1 MNEINTVE
9 ILRDV
14 RDSLR
19 CSSIQLSQWKL
30 MKSAKW
36 SIEALHGM
44 EDTPLASGDISEEP
58 MADASSST
66 SPSKMLFNDP
76 RVRKIPQLNDGFTQ
90 DEFDKYLLASS
101 LFDCKEF
108 DRCAYFLEKVTE
120 PRLKFLQLYCKY
132 LSWDKKT
139 VESVENILVTGKV
152 KNGNNIN
159 DNIDMF
165 ENGDNEQNTEMNGF
179 TDFTNN
185 QSKQKNGVQ
194 YMEDG
199 HQSSVALL
207 LKELRDYLNANE
219 SNLLNSKD
227 TELGVALLYYLK
239 GVLLNQNGN
248 KPQALT
254 AFINSLSLYSYNWTC
269 WIELLDC
276 VSRLDE
282 SLLILKHLNEQF
294 ELSQQN
300 NIGTQQ
306 IGSQNVMLKF
316 FKLSL
321 FQEFSGNIDEFL
333 ENLESLLT
341 VTPNFAFL
349 KAQNAL
355 VYYNHMDYSNS
366 ENIFDQI
373 IKIDPY
379 RLEDLDIYSNILYVM
394 QKQSKLA
401 YLAQFVSQIDRFRP
415 ETCSIIAN
423 YYSARQEHEK
433 SIMYFRRAL
442 ILNKKSTS
450 AWTLMGHEFVEL
462 KNSHAAVE
470 CYRRAVDIN
479 NRDFRAWY
487 GLGQAYEVLD
497 MHMYSLYYFQKA
509 CALKPLDRR
518 MWQATAE
525 CYSKLKHSGGAIKCY
540 QRALQLSANPDQ
552 ESLLF
557 YRLAQQY
564 EEAGEMDNCKHY
576 MTKCMELERTNEGL
590 ITDEAIKAK
599 LWLANDALQ
608 NKKYEE
614 AYNLAIGITN
624 GTSQEVEEARTIARN
639 CRMLLK

>member
-1 MNEINTVE
+1 MNGTARRYMIQ
-9 ILRDV
+9 DV
-14 RDSLR
+14 KDSLR
-19 CSSIQLSQWKL
+19 NSSIHLSQWKL
-30 MKSAKW
+30 LKSAKW
-36 SIEALHGM
+36 SIEALRGM
-44 EDTPLASGDISEEP
+44 EDIPLDSGDMNEDN
-58 MADASSST
+58 MMDANSSNNHANT
-66 SPSKMLFNDP
+66 IFNEHKRGGIPKMNE
-76 RVRKIPQLNDGFTQ
+76 GFTE

-108 DRCAYFLEKVTE
+108 DRCVYFLANVDE
-120 PRLKFLQLYCKY
+120 PRLMFLKLYCKY

-139 VESVENILVTGKV
+139 VESVENVLVTGKARDS
-152 KNGNNIN
+152 NHCN
-159 DNIDMF
+159 DNS
-165 ENGDNEQNTEMNGF
+165 ELGRDNEQNSETSGF
-179 TDFTNN
+179 TSYLK
-185 QSKQKNGVQ
+185 SKKNSGIQ
-194 YMEDG
+194 HMEDG
-199 HQSSVALL
+199 HQSSVALI
-207 LKELRDYLNANE
+207 LKELRNYLNKNE
-219 SNLLNSKD
+219 ADLLHSK
-227 TELGVALLYYLK
+227 EGALGVALLYYLK

-254 AFINSLSLYSYNWTC
+254 AYVTSLSLYSFNWTC
-269 WIELLDC
+269 WVELLDC
-276 VSRLDE
+276 ISRPDE

-294 ELSQQN
+294 DLSEQN
-300 NIGTQQ
+300 HYGTQR
-306 IGSQNVMLKF
+306 INTENIMLKF

-333 ENLESLLT
+333 GNLELLLT
-341 VTPNFAFL
+341 ITPNFAYL

-366 ENIFDQI
+366 ESIFDQI
-373 IKIDPY
+373 IKLDPY

-415 ETCSIIAN
+415 ETCCIIAN

-525 CYSKLKHSGGAIKCY
+525 CYAKLKYSNGAIKCY
-540 QRALQLSANPDQ
+540 LRALQLSTIPDQ

-557 YRLAQQY
+557 YKLAEQY
-564 EEAGEMDNCKHY
+564 EETAELDRCKSY
-576 MTKCMELERTNEGL
+576 MIKCMELERSNEGL
-590 ITDEAIKAK
+590 VTDEAIKAK
-599 LWLANDALQ
+599 LWLAKNEFQ
-608 NKKYEE
+608 NKNYEE
-614 AYNLAIGITN
+614 AYNYAISITN

-639 CRMLLK
+639 CRLLLK